1 MAKVNVGQDKQARL
15 LAGTGTVAGYGGTA
29 TATTATTLTATGTPW
44 SVNQWAGRYVV
55 TTATA
60 RYGVII
66 SNTTSVLTI
75 DKWYDPATPTGAAGS
90 TPGSTS
96 TFVIMGEAPVFYM
109 ALTANSSATVATDTA
124 LTGEITT
131 ASGGLIRQAA
141 AYAHTTSATTY
152 TLTGSYTANGSDS
165 LPVTIAKIGTFD
177 TLTGAT
183 GILLHETLLS
193 ATATLSASGDQL
205 TVTQTVTM

>member
-15 LAGTGTVAGYGGTA
+15 LAGTGTVVGYGGTA
-29 TATTATTLTATGTPW
+29 TATSTTTLTATGTPW
-44 SVNQWAGRYVV
+44 SVNVWAGRYVV
-55 TTATA
+55 TTATP

-66 SNTTSVLTI
+66 SNTSSVLTI
-75 DKWYDPATPTGAAGS
+75 DKWYDPTAPTGAAGS

-96 TFVIMGEAPVFYM
+96 TFIIFGEAPIFYM
-109 ALTANSSATVATDTA
+109 ALTADATAPANGDTT
-124 LTGEITT
+124 LPSEITT
-131 ASGGLIRQAA
+131 AAGGLKRQAA

-177 TLTGAT
+177 SLTPAT
-183 GILLHETLLS
+183 GIILHETSLS
-193 ATATLSASGDQL
+193 ATATLTATGDAL

>member
-1 MAKVNVGQDKQARL
+1 MAKVNSGQDKQARV
-15 LAGTGTVAGYGGTA
+15 LAGTGTIAGT
-29 TATTATTLTATGTPW
+29 TGTSTAVGTTSLTNTGASW
-44 SVNQWAGRYVV
+44 TTNAWAGRYVV
-55 TTATA
+55 TGAV
-60 RYGVII
+60 YGIII
-66 SNTTSVLTI
+66 SNTGTVLTI
-75 DKWYDPATPTGAAGS
+75 DKWYNPASPTGAAASNPATG
-90 TPGSTS
+90 TY
-96 TFVIMGEAPVFYM
+96 VIMGEAPIFYM
-109 ALTANSSATVATDTA
+109 ALTANSSAPAGGDTA

-141 AYAHTTSATTY
+141 AYAHTASATTY

-183 GILLHETLLS
+183 GIMLHETLLS

>member
-44 SVNQWAGRYVV
+44 VANAYSGRYVV
-55 TTATA
+55 TTATP
-60 RYGVII
+60 RYGVIV

-75 DKWYDPATPTGAAGS
+75 DKWYDPTAPTGAAGS
-90 TPGSTS
+90 TPGATS
-96 TFVIMGEAPVFYM
+96 TFVIFGEAPVFYM
-109 ALTANSSATVATDTA
+109 ALTADATATGSGDTT
-124 LTGEITT
+124 LPSEITT
-131 ASGGLIRQAA
+131 GAGGLKRQAA

-165 LPVTIAKIGTFD
+165 LPVTIAKMGTFD
-177 TLTGAT
+177 SLTPAT
-183 GILLHETLLS
+183 GIILHETLLS